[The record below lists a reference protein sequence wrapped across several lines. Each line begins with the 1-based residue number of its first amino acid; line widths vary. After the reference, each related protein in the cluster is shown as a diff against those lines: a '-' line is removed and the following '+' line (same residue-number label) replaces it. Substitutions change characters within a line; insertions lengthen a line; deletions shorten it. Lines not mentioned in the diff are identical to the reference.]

1 MVIPQCKQ
9 YTANTPNNVDTSQ
22 NKCACCVKGTRQK
35 SAHGVT
41 PSVLF
46 LRSKKST
53 ETVHVCLPE
62 NVSMW
67 SPRSTLLGMITMDH
81 DSSEGFTCKL
91 VNVTEVGHFVII
103 KKQGIK
109 FYSF

>member
-1 MVIPQCKQ
+1 
-9 YTANTPNNVDTSQ
+9 
-22 NKCACCVKGTRQK
+22 
-35 SAHGVT
+35 
-41 PSVLF
+41 
-46 LRSKKST
+46 
-53 ETVHVCLPE
+53 
-62 NVSMW
+62 
-67 SPRSTLLGMITMDH
+67 MDH